1 MIIQKDLKIQEF
13 IAELTGFAAI
23 AEDTL
28 NQIEAHKDEKK
39 DLFSVFSERM
49 FAIRGTADQLGLEH
63 ISHIAHLGEEIAIK
77 AVAATTR
84 AHVRKCTGSLWDALT
99 TVKHLLKHHGGET
112 SEEQGILIN
121 RLESTLTA
129 LGGPRPTVTIDE
141 IDSML
146 SRGGSK
152 RKK

>member
-112 SEEQGILIN
+112 SEEQESSSTASN
-121 RLESTLTA
+121 RRLRHWAARAPRSRLTRST
-129 LGGPRPTVTIDE
+129 RC
-141 IDSML
+141 
-146 SRGGSK
+146 
-152 RKK
+152 